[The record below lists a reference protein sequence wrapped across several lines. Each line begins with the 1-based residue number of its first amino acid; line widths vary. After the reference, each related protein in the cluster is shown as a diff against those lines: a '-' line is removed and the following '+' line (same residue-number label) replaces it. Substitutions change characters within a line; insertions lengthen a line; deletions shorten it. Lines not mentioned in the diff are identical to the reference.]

1 MRPETELPIPSLRIS
16 PIPPAAAPLEEEAEG
31 GLNAGQ
37 MLRALQRKW
46 WLILGI
52 TLASTAVASAK
63 VLTNTAT
70 YFGSLELLIQPL
82 SAETEVISNVPETLA
97 SRDSKSALDQDLLK
111 ILKSPDVLKPV
122 AEQVQQR
129 YPKACDAPVTK
140 TVDQADI
147 INELCYR
154 SIARSLELNPSNK
167 DSNILLVT
175 FQDPDPQKVIAVL
188 KAVEDSYKKYG
199 RASKQTDIDS
209 GLAFVEK
216 KLPTLKDNVN
226 SLQDQLQDLRVKES
240 IIDPESRGGQLS
252 GQVGTFAQEQRQVA
266 IELQQVRDT
275 YKELNQQSPQTQEAN
290 ASSALAQNPRY
301 QSLLNSLLDIDAQI
315 AEASTLYLDTS
326 PDMQVLKEQRQN
338 VLSLLKQQGQQS
350 KQETL
355 SKIRE
360 LAARDKALKETI
372 QELNSDVDNLAGI
385 SKDYT
390 DIQRELA
397 IANENLSQF
406 LAKQAALE
414 IDRSQTESPWK
425 TVTPPTEPQPQ
436 RESLPQNLLIG
447 AVLGMLLG
455 IGAALLLDK
464 STGVIHSD
472 EEIQRTTRLP
482 VLGRIPHHTFSETI
496 SPQESMAES
505 LEYVG
510 ASIRSEQNGFSKK
523 AASNGNG
530 RSLSNP
536 YASDPFSESFRSLYT
551 NLRLISSDNPIR
563 SVAISSVMPSEG
575 KSTVAL
581 HLAEAAAA
589 MGQRVLLVDTDLRNP
604 QVHKYLDLSNEKGL
618 TNLFSGE
625 SNPALIQKFLPEPN
639 LHIIAAGSAPFEP
652 ARLFSSRSMRL
663 FTEKVRTAF
672 DLVIYDTPPLLGQSD
687 AFLIADY
694 ADGMLLVTQPGKLKQ
709 SLLDRAMEQL
719 QIADIRVL
727 GVVTRES

>member
-1 MRPETELPIPSLRIS
+1 MKTETDLPLPSLRINPIS
-16 PIPPAAAPLEEEAEG
+16 PTVPIDEELEG

-52 TLASTAVASAK
+52 TLASTAVTSAK
-63 VLTNTAT
+63 VLTSTAT
-70 YFGSLELLIQPL
+70 YVGSLELLIQPL
-82 SAETEVISNVPETLA
+82 SAETEVISNVPESLA
-97 SRDSKSALDQDLLK
+97 SRDSNSALDQDLLK
-111 ILKSPDVLKPV
+111 ILKSPSVLKPV
-122 AEQVQQR
+122 AEKVQQR
-129 YPKACDAPVTK
+129 YPKACDAPVTAS
-140 TVDQADI
+140 VDQADI

-154 SIARSLELNPSNK
+154 SIARSLNLSPSAK
-167 DSNILLVT
+167 KSDILVVT
-175 FQDPDPQKVIAVL
+175 FQDPDPQKVITVL
-188 KAVEDSYKKYG
+188 KAVEDSYLKYSLESKK
-199 RASKQTDIDS
+199 KDITA
-209 GLAFVEK
+209 GLDFVNK
-216 KLPTLKDNVN
+216 KLPELRDKVN
-226 SLQDQLQDLRVKES
+226 LLQGHLQDLRQKNN
-240 IIDPESRGGQLS
+240 IIDPQSRGGQLS
-252 GQVGTFAQEQRQVA
+252 GQVGTFAQQQREVA
-266 IELQQVRDT
+266 IELQQTRDI
-275 YKELNQQSPQTQEAN
+275 YQELTQQSSQKQEAN

-301 QSLLNSLLDIDAQI
+301 QSLLNSLLDTDAKI

-338 VLSLLKQQGQQS
+338 LLSLLKQQGQQS

-355 SKIRE
+355 SRIHE
-360 LAARDKALKETI
+360 LETRDQALKQTI
-372 QELNSDVDNLAGI
+372 NGLNTDVDDLSGI
-385 SKDYT
+385 SRKYT
-390 DIQRELA
+390 DIQRDLT

-406 LAKQAALE
+406 LAKEAALE
-414 IDRSQTESPWK
+414 IDSAQTENPWK
-425 TVTPPTEPQPQ
+425 EVTPPTEPQPQ
-436 RESLPQNLLIG
+436 RESLPQNLLLG
-447 AVLGMLLG
+447 AVLGLMLG
-455 IGAALLLDK
+455 VGAALLLDK

-472 EEIQRTTRLP
+472 EEIQRMTRLP
-482 VLGRIPHHTFSETI
+482 VLGRIPHHNFSET
-496 SPQESMAES
+496 SAEPESMAES

-510 ASIRSEQNGFSKK
+510 ANIRSERNGFRKK
-523 AASNGNG
+523 AASNRNG
-530 RSLSNP
+530 RNSSNP
-536 YASDPFSESFRSLYT
+536 YANEPFSEAFRSLYT
-551 NLRLISSDNPIR
+551 NLRLISSDSPIR

-604 QVHKYLDLSNEKGL
+604 QIHKYLDLSNEKGL

-687 AFLIADY
+687 AYLIADY

-727 GVVTRES
+727 GMVTRES